1 MMPAENE
8 SDRLRKMISEISE
21 ENRELTIENS
31 ILSARN
37 GKLEREIQ
45 QLEMDNAD
53 LRASL
58 ANCGG
63 YGIC

>member
-1 MMPAENE
+1 MMYPE
-8 SDRLRKMISEISE
+8 SEPKVIKIINDLLE
-21 ENRELTIENS
+21 EKRELSIENS
-31 ILSARN
+31 ILQSRIDE
-37 GKLEREIQ
+37 LEREIQ

-58 ANCGG
+58 ASCGG